1 MLRAGLTVKV
11 TSEQRC
17 EGGDRKSQV
26 GVCMESIP
34 GRRIASLKSPK
45 EGINLERLKHGEV
58 KEGGRPSRDETSTRR
73 VCGAWLP

>member
-1 MLRAGLTVKV
+1 MKV

-34 GRRIASLKSPK
+34 GRENSKFKKPQRGNKPGKTQTWRS
-45 EGINLERLKHGEV
+45 
-58 KEGGRPSRDETSTRR
+58 EGGRKSKQR
-73 VCGAWLP
+73 